1 MKNKIDIDDLDYLA
15 NAGYSVVPDAGA
27 MEEVLLKRLKRRISH
42 GNWWWWLPLGILAAL
57 LVIWPK
63 PNEKPASKP
72 LPTTATKRLQLKQQ
86 EISLPPILVV
96 GEKFI
101 RPTPTPPSP
110 AAPAFDTQEV
120 ILLEQQ
126 RATTPISQEEL
137 QAPRPVENFIFIRD
151 LKITEYGLL
160 YFQYSREV
168 ELSGLPASSSGRSIV
183 IKENEVKL
191 YDILDD
197 ALKYFKEGDYAA
209 AMVQFRQLKAYNAND
224 LNSQFYLGIC
234 AYHRGWYAQAIT
246 YLTVCAETLNPAF
259 KDEAA
264 YYLALCTLKSGDA
277 TNGLQQLEA
286 ISRSTSFYKQ
296 RASDYLKEHQN

>member
-15 NAGYSVVPDAGA
+15 NAGYSAVPDAVL
-27 MEEVLLKRLKRRISH
+27 MEGMVRKRLRRRISP
-42 GNWWWWLPLGILAAL
+42 GKWRWWLPLGILAAL
-57 LVIWPK
+57 LVVWPK
-63 PNEKPASKP
+63 PNEKTASKP
-72 LPTTATKRLQLKQQ
+72 LPTTATKRLQLKEQ
-86 EISLPPILVV
+86 EFSLPLILVV

-101 RPTPTPPSP
+101 RPTPTPSSP
-110 AAPAFDTQEV
+110 ASPAFDTQEV

-126 RATTPISQEEL
+126 IATPINHEEL
-137 QAPRPVENFIFIRD
+137 KAPPPADNFIFIRD

-168 ELSGLPASSSGRSIV
+168 ELSGLPASSSGRRIV

-224 LNSQFYLGIC
+224 LNSQFYLGMC
-234 AYHRGWYAQAIT
+234 AYHRGWYAQAMT
-246 YLTVCAETLNPAF
+246 YLTVCVETLNPAF

-277 TNGLQQLEA
+277 TNGLQQLET

-296 RASDYLKEHQN
+296 RASDFLKEHAN